1 MNLKFAIRDIP
12 GTGLSFHQSI
22 APSEIGLAPDDLDLR
37 SDLDIKLDINRV
49 GNTVLAD
56 AAITVSYGFQCARC
70 LEDFARAKIQE
81 FHFDYEIKSPMDVFD
96 VGEDIRQEMIL
107 GVVQRALCKNDC
119 KGICPGCGANLNIE
133 PCKCKK

>member
-1 MNLKFAIRDIP
+1 MTLKFAIRDIP
-12 GTGLSFHQSI
+12 ATGLSIHQKM
-22 APSEIGLAPDDLDLR
+22 APSEIGLAENDLDLK
-37 SDLDIKLDINRV
+37 SDLDVKADINRV

-56 AAITVSYGFQCARC
+56 AVVTASFGFQCARC
-70 LEDFARAKIQE
+70 LEDFQRVSRKE
-81 FHFDYEIKSPMDVFD
+81 FNFDYEIKSPMDVFD

-133 PCKCKK
+133 KCKCKQ